1 MTLNASLRRHD
12 QAGERLMMRCHQYCG
27 GATDSIHRR
36 VMDDSSCAW
45 KTATSIVTRGLCVVE
60 ARDVKIELVLWI
72 EQQQ

>member
-1 MTLNASLRRHD
+1 MEVP
-12 QAGERLMMRCHQYCG
+12 QIQYI
-27 GATDSIHRR
+27 DR